1 MWQQGLTLFA
11 AHILILTV
19 FWGCSPAVAGP
30 PQRVASINLC
40 SDQYLLAIAKPDQAA
55 SVTWLAGDKN
65 RSAEAAR
72 AAGIPVNHGSAEE
85 IARIAPDLVLA
96 DTFSDP
102 NTVTMIR
109 RLGIPVAVLPAP
121 TDFAGIMDRVR
132 RTAALLGNSE
142 RGEAVIAEMQATM
155 GPPPPTSDAR
165 KPLVAE
171 IEPGFFTEGEGTLID
186 DAISRSGGLALG
198 RVLGL
203 HGYASLPLERL
214 VSAPIDLIILPAES
228 DGSPSLSAHSLDHP
242 ALRDKLTTVPRF
254 SIPAF
259 LTDCP
264 APASA
269 ALVPMIRRAL
279 ASLRPAG

>member
-1 MWQQGLTLFA
+1 M
-11 AHILILTV
+11 
-19 FWGCSPAVAGP
+19 
-30 PQRVASINLC
+30 
-40 SDQYLLAIAKPDQAA
+40 
-55 SVTWLAGDKN
+55 TWLAGDKN
-65 RSAEAAR
+65 RSAEAAK
-72 AAGIPVNHGSAEE
+72 AVGIPINHGSAEE
-85 IARIAPDLVLA
+85 IARTGPDLVLA

-121 TDFAGIMDRVR
+121 TDFAGIIDRVR

-142 RGEAVIAEMQATM
+142 RGEAVIAEMERTM
-155 GPPPPTSDAR
+155 GPPETASGAK

-186 DAISRSGGLALG
+186 DAISRSGGLGLN

-214 VSAPIDLIILPAES
+214 VSAPIDLMILPADR
-228 DGSPSLSAHSLDHP
+228 DGSPSLSSRSLDHP
-242 ALRDKLTTVPRF
+242 ALRDKLATVPRF
-254 SIPAF
+254 SIPAS